1 MLVELSPWLAL
12 LCFAAGVLIGAFLQT
27 AQRSGSTSHV
37 LPLAW
42 RRSILSCSSAA
53 SRQRATLG
61 ERSATARAQ
70 ASLRDD

>member
-12 LCFAAGVLIGAFLQT
+12 ACFAAGVLIGAYLQT
-27 AQRSGSTSHV
+27 ARRSASTSHV

-53 SRQRATLG
+53 SRRRATLG

-70 ASLRDD
+70 TSLRDE